1 MVYKLT
7 KLSEEINIIKK
18 QKNKIID
25 ELIILLKSNGSKYKE
40 IKLKMQIKKLNNIL
54 TKKLK
59 QEEKILNIILN
70 NL

>member
-25 ELIILLKSNGSKYKE
+25 ELIILLKSNSSKAKQF
-40 IKLKMQIKKLNNIL
+40 KLKMQIKKLNNIL
-54 TKKLK
+54 TKKQK
-59 QEEKILNIILN
+59 QKEKILNIILN